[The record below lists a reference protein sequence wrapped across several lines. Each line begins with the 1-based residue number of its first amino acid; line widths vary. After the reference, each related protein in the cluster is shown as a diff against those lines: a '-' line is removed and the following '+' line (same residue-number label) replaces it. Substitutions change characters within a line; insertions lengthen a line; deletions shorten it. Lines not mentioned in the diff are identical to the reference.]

1 MKSFLHQ
8 MVMKD
13 LSQFSLVYLIPL
25 SDFHEGAR
33 DADHEESDG
42 YINWIKTHDNAFT
55 ILNGDMMNCAWKEST
70 PELWEDLVTPDTA
83 YAMLRARLMPI
94 KNKILMITR
103 GGHEGTIFR
112 KVGADYSARL
122 AYDLGDIPYRPDGG
136 LCGIR
141 LGKSGHTAM
150 VWIYATHGWG
160 GARTIGA
167 KVNKAEELA
176 KVVRAHIYVI
186 SHDHTPNIHPG
197 DWWEPPTSGI
207 RFDRPAYEH
216 RVRRLYVNTGGFV
229 DYGGYIRNKG
239 YTAQPLRTPR
249 VRIELK
255 NSREEDYHIDIHAS
269 I

>member
-1 MKSFLHQ
+1 MKSYLHQ

-33 DADHEESDG
+33 DADHDESDG

-55 ILNGDMMNCAWKEST
+55 ILNGDMMNCAWKDST

-83 YAMLRARLMPI
+83 YAQLRARLMPI

-103 GGHEGTIFR
+103 GGHEGSIFR

-136 LCGIR
+136 TVGLR
-141 LGKSGHTAM
+141 LGKGRHRAM

-176 KVVRAHIYVI
+176 KIVRAHIYVI

-197 DWWEPPTSGI
+197 DWWEPPIGGI
-207 RFDRPAYEH
+207 RFDRPIYEQ

-255 NSREEDYHIDIHAS
+255 QSYEEDWHIDVHAS